1 MLVGDVLVPPPPPP
15 DEVVADVGAA
25 LPPVP
30 TAVPV
35 LPAVPF
41 AAADGL
47 AAPPLCAGGGVKI
60 SAIASQKQ
68 AMQTPTRKIIIKL
81 RFTRGISIW
90 QPLLRRLPYVAPP
103 AGSQALLDTTPRR
116 WPYDW
121 RSGAGIVPGRAR
133 GRVNAA
139 KSC

>member
-47 AAPPLCAGGGVKI
+47 AAPPLCGGRRRQDIGDRQPKAGN
-60 SAIASQKQ
+60 ADADQK
-68 AMQTPTRKIIIKL
+68 
-81 RFTRGISIW
+81 
-90 QPLLRRLPYVAPP
+90 
-103 AGSQALLDTTPRR
+103 DH
-116 WPYDW
+116 
-121 RSGAGIVPGRAR
+121 
-133 GRVNAA
+133 N
-139 KSC
+139 